1 MSNNAIKKCKK
12 KTKTKTK
19 KKTRVCADLKKRTVL
34 CGCAPRTQQ
43 EVTDWLQLLRH
54 HPISCVWRD
63 QVILPGE
70 LGHSLQEPGGVA
82 VQRHGGALEASRCSQ
97 LSPPLLPW
105 TRTTCGPTELT
116 SVGRRLQR
124 PPSGTRG
131 GGRGWTRHS
140 HCARTL
146 TGVHSGCLRGHLPWK
161 LHGSSP
167 SSQCYKR
174 GADTDNS
181 TENLHNLNKI
191 ADGSS
196 SYTQS
201 NLGSFVKRELSWLQ
215 FEITSQ
221 VEICIKIE

>member
-1 MSNNAIKKCKK
+1 MAVRPGRSRRSQTDSSCSDIIPSAACGEIKSSYLVNSV
-12 KTKTKTK
+12 TPF
-19 KKTRVCADLKKRTVL
+19 RNQAELRYRDMAVL
-34 CGCAPRTQQ
+34 WKPLA
-43 EVTDWLQLLRH
+43 
-54 HPISCVWRD
+54 
-63 QVILPGE
+63 
-70 LGHSLQEPGGVA
+70 A
-82 VQRHGGALEASRCSQ
+82 
-97 LSPPLLPW
+97 LSPPP
-105 TRTTCGPTELT
+105 TCSPRPAPPVAPPNQQRWGAPT
-116 SVGRRLQR
+116 
-124 PPSGTRG
+124 SGEG
-131 GGRGWTRHS
+131 GGPGGGGGGWTRHS